1 MRLFRGSLFA
11 LPLSLGLSTLAFAN
25 EQRSSNTCT
34 VKANGHQKDDVPNIL
49 KAFRRC
55 GKGGT
60 IVFPED
66 QSYWIATRL
75 NPVVNDVTIEWRGK
89 WTVSGNIKGIKKPQ
103 LTQTS
108 SQMI

>member
-1 MRLFRGSLFA
+1 MSF
-11 LPLSLGLSTLAFAN
+11 LSILLALGLSTCAFAN
-25 EQRSSNTCT
+25 EQKSSNICT

-49 KAFRRC
+49 KAFHQC

-89 WTVSGNIKGIKKPQ
+89 WTVSGSIEHIEK
-103 LTQTS
+103 S
-108 SQMI
+108 